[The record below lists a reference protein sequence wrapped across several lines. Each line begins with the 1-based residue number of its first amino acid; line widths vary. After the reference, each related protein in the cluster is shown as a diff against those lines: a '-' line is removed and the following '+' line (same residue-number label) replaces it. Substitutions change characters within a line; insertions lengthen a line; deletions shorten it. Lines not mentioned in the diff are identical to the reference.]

1 MANGPIYRVALRRRR
16 EGKTNYHRRRELLK
30 SDHMRLIIRRSTK
43 NMRVQLIEAH
53 PDGDKTK
60 VYASSKQLVNHG
72 WTVSGG
78 NIPAAYLTG
87 YLAGKKAVN
96 AGISSA
102 ILDLGL
108 QRNSVGSR
116 IYAAL
121 KGVIDAGVEVPA
133 NDKIFPPED
142 VLMGSHIKAISSNIK
157 AEDKKDFTSRYAKYQ
172 KSKVDPEKL
181 DKLVKSTM
189 EAIDKLK

>member
-1 MANGPIYRVALRRRR
+1 MAHGPIYRVALRRRR
-16 EGKTNYHRRRELLK
+16 QGKTNYYRRRELLK
-30 SDHMRLIIRRSTK
+30 SEDMRVIVRRSTK
-43 NMRVQLIEAH
+43 NMRVQLIEAK
-53 PDGDKTK
+53 PDGDITR
-60 VYASSKQLVNHG
+60 VYASSLQLKKFG

-87 YLAGKKAVN
+87 YLAGKMALK
-96 AGISSA
+96 AGIESA

-108 QRNSVGSR
+108 QRNSIGSR

-142 VLMGSHIKAISSNIK
+142 VLKGSHIKTISANVK
-157 AEDKKDFTSRYAKYQ
+157 ETDKDDFKQRFAKYQ

-181 DKLVKSTM
+181 EKLVNSTM
-189 EAIDKLK
+189 EAIDKAN